1 MKYYYFHILTA
12 PELSWVAVN
21 EKNQVVGYVLG
32 KPYDGLLG
40 RDESAMT
47 MTRSAEQSHPWPC
60 AESTADWALRRD

>member
-32 KPYDGLLG
+32 KPYDELLG
-40 RDESAMT
+40 V
-47 MTRSAEQSHPWPC
+47 
-60 AESTADWALRRD
+60 

>member
-32 KPYDGLLG
+32 KPYDGLL
-40 RDESAMT
+40 RV
-47 MTRSAEQSHPWPC
+47 
-60 AESTADWALRRD
+60 